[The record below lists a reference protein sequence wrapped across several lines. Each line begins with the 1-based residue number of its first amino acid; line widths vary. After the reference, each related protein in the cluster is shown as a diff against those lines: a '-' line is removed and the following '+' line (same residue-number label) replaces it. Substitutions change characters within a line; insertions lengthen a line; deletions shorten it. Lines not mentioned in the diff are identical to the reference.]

1 MTDLT
6 ALTDTTQL
14 NTPTDHTNSAISRHT
29 PSHGE
34 EQEYT
39 ITNGT
44 NEDSESGQEL
54 TRMCT
59 LEPSNKQDAE
69 SATLEHSGTVTGCAE
84 AMQDHHAIGYKR
96 EHSHSP
102 VRQCSQTSPV
112 QVHVATCAFT
122 AASCLVESQQELVV
136 DGGAL
141 DGGGDQRE
149 ERQPRKRVKRET
161 MEGEGGEGNGRK

>member
-14 NTPTDHTNSAISRHT
+14 NTPADRTNSAISTFT

-44 NEDSESGQEL
+44 NEDSGSSQEL
-54 TRMCT
+54 TRMYT
-59 LEPSNKQDAE
+59 LEPSDKQDAE
-69 SATLEHSGTVTGCAE
+69 SATLEHSGTVTGRAE
-84 AMQDHHAIGYKR
+84 TTQDHHAIGYKR

-112 QVHVATCAFT
+112 QVHTATCAFT
-122 AASCLVESQQELVV
+122 AAGCLLEPRQELAV
-136 DGGAL
+136 DGDTL
-141 DGGGDQRE
+141 DSGGDQRE
-149 ERQPRKRVKRET
+149 ERQPRKKVKRES
-161 MEGEGGEGNGRK
+161 MEGAEGGNGRK